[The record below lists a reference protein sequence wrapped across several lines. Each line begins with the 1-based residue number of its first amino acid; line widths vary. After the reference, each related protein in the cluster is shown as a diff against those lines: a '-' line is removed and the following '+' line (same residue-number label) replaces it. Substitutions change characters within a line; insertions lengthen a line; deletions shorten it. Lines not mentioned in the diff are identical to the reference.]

1 MTEVESPT
9 ILKAW
14 TPHWLPSK
22 VNLNYQCIL
31 CALIA
36 RHYGWHMGVYKYT
49 RRGAGPLHGQRAV
62 YYADDGNVYFH
73 RLLSEEYGVEKNW
86 VVLRKVP
93 VVTPNV

>member
-1 MTEVESPT
+1 MQSLPAEVT
-9 ILKAW
+9 DAFFKG
-14 TPHWLPSK
+14 K
-22 VNLNYQCIL
+22 K
-31 CALIA
+31 IA
-36 RHYGWHMGVYKYT
+36 HRFNDDWYMGVYTYT

-62 YYADDGNVYFH
+62 HYSDDDNVYSH